1 MLQEEVTS
9 IQHMQVVKTLLEES
23 ETLAFRG
30 VVYSLTLR
38 RTIP

>member
-1 MLQEEVTS
+1 MLQDEVTF
-9 IQHMQVVKTLLEES
+9 IQHMQVVKAPLEES
-23 ETLAFRG
+23 ETLAFQG